1 MPTIDPN
8 LVPTVSPGNLFDR
21 FTNSTSLNIRWFV
34 AQDPVYFE
42 VLNRPIADIAV
53 RQLILAK
60 TLDALNLR
68 LGHQALF
75 PFLTQPR
82 VDGGSSDV
90 DVPAG
95 WIWDMQVSL
104 PRKWENIRLAKVKRM
119 SGTNSTS
126 YTGVIRLV
134 FTGTAEGST
143 TEVALFQA
151 DFQIDSSL
159 SYQIVRVTIPT
170 TADESVVVAQGESE
184 TIDGFVTFR
193 TLDLTDSTVTSFL
206 DVVEPP
212 TDTTTGPGGLFTS
225 PNVIQVL
232 DSVAGG
238 SGVTDD
244 FNLIAVSHGT
254 GLLTLSA
261 TNPIPPIDATVES
274 WLNTFNYPFDVNA
287 NLQSATVST
296 VTIPVGLFREFNLV
310 VPGSDVPSGDS
321 SGNYFPAYISRIE
334 RSDSTNDTLVF
345 YFATYNVETPSIVP
359 IEFATLTLERSF
371 SAGRLVSIVPLEDLW
386 VDQTGDDWLQGF
398 GDGHVV
404 LSDLWGSTSSTVG
417 DFFDTFIPLIG
428 SPAEAVFTQE
438 STRISSFGLTRV
450 PKYTPTAGQ
459 AAALRGTRS
468 GTSDPSA
475 TNRYVVEADQGAG
488 DQVDFATHPSLT
500 ADKREHPDIERFGYS
515 GSLAHRIVRLSVNAS
530 ATSGNLSYTNDILPR
545 LRILLGRDPQF
556 GDFWYDGTRLKFF
569 NGSTWQ
575 G

>member
-8 LVPTVSPGNLFDR
+8 LVPTVTPGNLFDR

-42 VLNRPIADIAV
+42 VLNRPIADLAV

-60 TLDALNLR
+60 TVDALNLR

-75 PFLTQPR
+75 PFLVQPR
-82 VDGGSSDV
+82 MDGGSGDV
-90 DVPAG
+90 DIPSG

-104 PRKWENIRLAKVKRM
+104 PRKWENVRLAKVKRM
-119 SGTNSTS
+119 SGTNTTS
-126 YTGVIRLV
+126 YTGVLRLV
-134 FTGTAEGST
+134 FTATAEGSS

-151 DFQIDSSL
+151 DYTIDSTL
-159 SYQIVRVTIPT
+159 AYQIVRVSIPT
-170 TADESVVVAQGESE
+170 SADESVVVPQGESE
-184 TIDGFVTFR
+184 TIDGFITFR

-212 TDTTTGPGGLFTS
+212 TDTTTGPGGLFIT

-244 FNLIAVSHGT
+244 FNLVSVSHGT

-287 NLQSATVST
+287 TLQSST
-296 VTIPVGLFREFNLV
+296 VTSVTIPTGLFREFNMV
-310 VPGSDVPSGDS
+310 VPASDVPTGDS
-321 SGNYFPAYISRIE
+321 SGNYFPVYLSRIE
-334 RSDSTNDTLVF
+334 RSDTTSDTLVF

-359 IEFATLTLERSF
+359 IEFATLTLERTF
-371 SAGRLVSIVPLEDLW
+371 TAGQVVSIVPSDDLW
-386 VDQTGDDWLQGF
+386 VNEDGDEWLQGF
-398 GDGHVV
+398 GEGHVV
-404 LSDLWGSTSSTVG
+404 LSDLWGSTSSTVS
-417 DFFDTFIPLIG
+417 DFFDAFVPLIG

-438 STRISSFGLTRV
+438 TTRVSSFGLTRL

-459 AAALRGTRS
+459 AAALRGTRA

-475 TNRYVVEADQGAG
+475 TNRYVVEGDQGTG
-488 DQVDFATHPSLT
+488 DQVDFATHASLA
-500 ADKREHPDIERFGYS
+500 ADKREHPDIERFGYT
-515 GSLAHRIVRLSVNAS
+515 GSLAHRIVRLSVNAG
-530 ATSGNLSYTNDILPR
+530 GNLVYTTDILPR